1 MPVDPEKE
9 RWRLA
14 WLYAGMTDD
23 ELQNLADDAGSLTDI
38 AKRALRF
45 ELSRRGLPVE
55 LDEPPAPAGESRPPM
70 LVAGE
75 LVTLRRFRDMP
86 EALLARS
93 VLESAGIECSLGD
106 VNIIRTDWLWSNLV
120 GGIKLR
126 VREEDLEAA
135 GKLLDQN
142 VPERFDVQGVGSY
155 RQPRCPRC
163 QSLEVSF
170 EDLDKPVAAAALFVG
185 APVALRRP
193 LWKCRSCGSE
203 WQEPEATAS

>member
-1 MPVDPEKE
+1 MPIDPEKE

-14 WLYAGMTDD
+14 WLYAGMTDG
-23 ELQNLADDAGSLTDI
+23 ELQNLADDPGSLTEI
-38 AKRALRF
+38 AWRALRF
-45 ELSRRGLPVE
+45 ELSRRGLPI
-55 LDEPPAPAGESRPPM
+55 EPEEPAAPAGDARPPK
-70 LVAGE
+70 LVAGQF
-75 LVTLRRFRDMP
+75 VTLRRFRDMP

-126 VREEDLEAA
+126 VHEEDLEAA

-142 VPERFDVQGVGSY
+142 VPERFDVQGVGNY

-163 QSLEVSF
+163 QSLDISF
-170 EDLDKPVAAAALFVG
+170 ENLDKPVAAAGLFVG
-185 APVALRRP
+185 APITLSRP

-203 WQEPEATAS
+203 WQESEATAS